1 MLKFL
6 SADIQNQKTAC
17 LVVLVCEDQE
27 IHDHP
32 EIIALVENAKKITEF
47 SGKKDDLLV
56 LYDPAD
62 MAAERIFIYR
72 TRQTK

>member
-1 MLKFL
+1 M
-6 SADIQNQKTAC
+6 
-17 LVVLVCEDQE
+17 VLVCEDQE

-32 EIIALVENAKKITEF
+32 EILALVENAKKITEF

-62 MAAERIFIYR
+62 IAAARILFVGLGK
-72 TRQTK
+72 TKQN

>member
-1 MLKFL
+1 MYPLT
-6 SADIQNQKTAC
+6 IQNQKTAC

-32 EIIALVENAKKITEF
+32 EILALVENAKKITEF

-62 MAAERIFIYR
+62 IAAARILFVGLGK
-72 TRQTK
+72 TKQN